1 MPHWLWPLL
10 SLAAL
15 LAAGRAGKAWLL
27 SRLRRSLTPERIQQ
41 PYALP
46 AAQRVLQPCQIA
58 TVGARQLAGWYS
70 PPATPTTPILIVAHG
85 WGSSAALMLPLIA
98 PLHAAGYGILA
109 YDARCHGHSD
119 DDSYSALPRFAED
132 LDAALDWLAGQHGA
146 NAAPRWLLGHSV
158 GAAACLWVA
167 RRRPGVAG
175 VISLSAFAHPG
186 ELMRRWLT
194 ARHIPYWPLGHWLLA
209 QIQQI
214 IGHRF
219 DAIAPLAHLPHL
231 RCPVLLIHG
240 LSDSTVPVSDAHRL
254 HAAASHAGV
263 ALCCLPGDHER
274 PDNLE
279 DCVVQIQRFI
289 QQHSD
294 GMPSQ

>member
-1 MPHWLWPLL
+1 M
-10 SLAAL
+10 
-15 LAAGRAGKAWLL
+15 
-27 SRLRRSLTPERIQQ
+27 
-41 PYALP
+41 
-46 AAQRVLQPCQIA
+46 
-58 TVGARQLAGWYS
+58 
-70 PPATPTTPILIVAHG
+70 
-85 WGSSAALMLPLIA
+85 
-98 PLHAAGYGILA
+98 
-109 YDARCHGHSD
+109 
-119 DDSYSALPRFAED
+119 
-132 LDAALDWLAGQHGA
+132 
-146 NAAPRWLLGHSV
+146 

>member
-1 MPHWLWPLL
+1 
-10 SLAAL
+10 
-15 LAAGRAGKAWLL
+15 
-27 SRLRRSLTPERIQQ
+27 
-41 PYALP
+41 
-46 AAQRVLQPCQIA
+46 
-58 TVGARQLAGWYS
+58 
-70 PPATPTTPILIVAHG
+70 
-85 WGSSAALMLPLIA
+85 
-98 PLHAAGYGILA
+98 
-109 YDARCHGHSD
+109 
-119 DDSYSALPRFAED
+119 
-132 LDAALDWLAGQHGA
+132 
-146 NAAPRWLLGHSV
+146 
-158 GAAACLWVA
+158 
-167 RRRPGVAG
+167 
-175 VISLSAFAHPG
+175 
-186 ELMRRWLT
+186 MRRWLT

-231 RCPVLLIHG
+231 PLPG
-240 LSDSTVPVSDAHRL
+240 AADSWSERQHRPVSDAHRL

-263 ALCCLPGDHER
+263 ALCCLPGNHER